1 MTPER
6 WKKIEDIF
14 SQAIELPKTERSS
27 FVQLSCGNDAELLN
41 EVESLLKQDSGT
53 GTLFA
58 TAISKAAGSLSQDD
72 IKSFEGRRI
81 GPYRIIGLIGE
92 GGMAEVYRAVR
103 DDDQYQKQVAIK
115 LIRSNIGTAFLVKR
129 FQQERQILAS
139 LEHPCIARFLEGG
152 TQDGIPYLVM
162 EFIEGEPI
170 TAYCKTRD
178 LSIRERLQ
186 LFRSVCDAVQYAHR
200 NLVIHRDLKPNNIL
214 VTSDG
219 VPKLLDFG
227 IAKLLNPEEI
237 TETSNV
243 AHTVTSIRIMTPEYA
258 SPEQVRGETVT
269 TSTDIY
275 SLGAILY
282 EMLTGSRPREFKTK
296 SLVGIERIVTEEE
309 LQKPSS
315 VVAKN
320 LTTDPTGPIANTKK
334 LTRELSGDLDNI
346 VMMAMQKEPQR
357 RYLSAEQ
364 FGQDINNYLQGRPV
378 QARTP
383 TLAYRTAKFIRRH
396 KIGVAVTAAFLIFAV
411 IFVIGIMRE
420 RTRAEEARIRAE
432 REAARAIAV
441 SEFLQRTLASANPF
455 NLGKDVSMVD
465 ALKSASNE
473 IGKSFKN
480 EPETEADVRDTVGF
494 TFLKLGNFEEAE
506 KHLTRALEIRK
517 KLYSS
522 DHRDTAE
529 TLDNLGTMYQEKGDL
544 AKAEKFF
551 RDALTMRKKVLPK
564 DAPQIANSLNNL
576 SNVLNENGRIDEAE
590 RVQREALAIRHK
602 IDDPEKLATSL
613 NNLGAIL
620 IDKREFTEAESL
632 LRQVLEHDRKTYGE
646 NHINF
651 AYTLNNIA
659 YVTEQSGRIAEAEP
673 IYKRVYE
680 MMPKLMGEEHII
692 TTRSAHNY
700 GSILLKVGKLDT
712 AEPILRKGLETQKRI
727 LAPDH
732 YQIAI
737 SETTLAQVLIATNRC
752 NEAEPMLREAI
763 AIFAKSNYDPAQKSI
778 SKGYLGECLTTM
790 KRFPEAE
797 KVLIESRSEL
807 AALKPQH
814 ESEIKRAEQRLTR
827 LNEARKN

>member
-1 MTPER
+1 
-6 WKKIEDIF
+6 
-14 SQAIELPKTERSS
+14 
-27 FVQLSCGNDAELLN
+27 
-41 EVESLLKQDSGT
+41 
-53 GTLFA
+53 
-58 TAISKAAGSLSQDD
+58 
-72 IKSFEGRRI
+72 
-81 GPYRIIGLIGE
+81 
-92 GGMAEVYRAVR
+92 
-103 DDDQYQKQVAIK
+103 
-115 LIRSNIGTAFLVKR
+115 
-129 FQQERQILAS
+129 
-139 LEHPCIARFLEGG
+139 
-152 TQDGIPYLVM
+152 
-162 EFIEGEPI
+162 
-170 TAYCKTRD
+170 
-178 LSIRERLQ
+178 
-186 LFRSVCDAVQYAHR
+186 
-200 NLVIHRDLKPNNIL
+200 
-214 VTSDG
+214 
-219 VPKLLDFG
+219 
-227 IAKLLNPEEI
+227 
-237 TETSNV
+237 
-243 AHTVTSIRIMTPEYA
+243 
-258 SPEQVRGETVT
+258 
-269 TSTDIY
+269 
-275 SLGAILY
+275 
-282 EMLTGSRPREFKTK
+282 
-296 SLVGIERIVTEEE
+296 LVGIERIVTEEE

-320 LTTDPTGPIANTKK
+320 LTTDPTAHIANTKK

-420 RTRAEEARIRAE
+420 RTRAEEARVRAE

-473 IGKSFKN
+473 IGNSFKN
-480 EPETEADVRDTVGF
+480 EPETEADVRDTVGY

-517 KLYSS
+517 KIYSS

-544 AKAEKFF
+544 VRAEKFF

-576 SNVLNENGRIDEAE
+576 GVLLHDNGKIDEAE
-590 RVQREALAIRHK
+590 KLYREALVIRQK
-602 IDDPEKLATSL
+602 INDPEKLATSR
-613 NNLGAIL
+613 NNLGALL
-620 IDKREFTEAESL
+620 INKREFAEAESL
-632 LRQVLEHDRKTYGE
+632 LRQVLEHDRKKYGE

-659 YVTEQSGRIAEAEP
+659 YVTEQSGKIAEAEP
-673 IYKRVYE
+673 IYRRVYE
-680 MMPKLMGEEHII
+680 MMPKLMGEDHII

-700 GSILLKVGKLDT
+700 GRSLLEVGKPDA

-727 LAPDH
+727 LPADH
-732 YQIAI
+732 HQIAI
-737 SETTLAQVLIATNRC
+737 TLSTLGETLMAKNQC
-752 NEAEPMLREAI
+752 KEAEPMFREAI

-778 SKGYLGECLTTM
+778 SKGHLGECLTTL
-790 KRFPEAE
+790 KRYSEAE
-797 KVLIESRSEL
+797 IVLIESRSEL
-807 AALKPQH
+807 AALKPLH
-814 ESEIKRAEQRLTR
+814 ESEIKKAEQRLTR
-827 LNEARKN
+827 LNEARKQ

>member
-6 WKKIEDIF
+6 WKQIENIF
-14 SQAIELPKTERSS
+14 AQASELPKTERAA
-27 FVQLSCGNDAELLN
+27 FLQHSCAGDTELLN
-41 EVESLLKQDSGT
+41 EVESLLNQEIET

-58 TAISKAAGSLSQDD
+58 TAISEAAGSLSEDE
-72 IKSFEGRRI
+72 IKGFEGRRI
-81 GPYRIIGLIGE
+81 GPYRIVGLIGQ

-115 LIRSNIGTAFLVKR
+115 LIRSNVGTAFLVKR

-162 EFIEGEPI
+162 EYIEGEPI
-170 TAYCKTRD
+170 TIYCKSRN
-178 LSIRERLQ
+178 LSTRERLQ

-200 NLVIHRDLKPNNIL
+200 NLVIHRDLKPSNIL
-214 VTSDG
+214 VPANG

-237 TETSNV
+237 TDASNV

-275 SLGAILY
+275 SLGAVLY

-296 SLVGIERIVTEEE
+296 SLAGIEKIVTEEE
-309 LQKPSS
+309 PLKPSL
-315 VVAKN
+315 VVAKS
-320 LTTDPTGPIANTKK
+320 LTTDSTRPVATTKK
-334 LTRELSGDLDNI
+334 LSRELARDLDNI

-364 FGQDINNYLQGRPV
+364 FGQDLDNYLEGRPV
-378 QARTP
+378 RARTP
-383 TLAYRTAKFIRRH
+383 TLAYRAAKFIRRH
-396 KIGVAVTAAFLIFAV
+396 KIGVTVTAAFLIFAV
-411 IFVIGIMRE
+411 IFVIGIVRE

-441 SEFLQRTLASANPF
+441 SEFLQKTLASANPF

-473 IGKSFKN
+473 IGNSFKN

-517 KLYSS
+517 KLYKS
-522 DHRDTAE
+522 DHRDVAE
-529 TLDNLGTMYQEKGDL
+529 TLDNLGTLYQEKGSL
-544 AKAEKFF
+544 APAEKFF
-551 RDALTMRKKVLPK
+551 REALAMRRKVLEK
-564 DAPQIANSLNNL
+564 DAPQIANSINNL
-576 SNVLNENGRIDEAE
+576 AVLLHDNGNIEEAE
-590 RVQREALAIRHK
+590 KLQREALVIRRK
-602 IDDPEKLATSL
+602 IDDPDKLATSL

-620 IDKREFTEAESL
+620 IDKREFTEAELL
-632 LRQVLEHDRKTYGE
+632 LRQVLEHDRKKYGE
-646 NHINF
+646 NHINV
-651 AYTLNNIA
+651 AYSLNNIA
-659 YVTEQSGRIAEAEP
+659 YVTEQSGRLAEAEP
-673 IYKRVYE
+673 IYKKVYE
-680 MMPKLMGEEHII
+680 MMPKLMGDEHVI
-692 TTRSAHNY
+692 TSRSAHNY
-700 GSILLKVGKLDT
+700 GRILLQVGKLDA

-727 LAPDH
+727 LPPDH
-732 YQIAI
+732 HQIAI
-737 SETTLAQVLIATNRC
+737 SLTTLGQVLMAKNQC
-752 NEAEPMLREAI
+752 DKAEPLFLDAI
-763 AIFAKSNYDPAQKSI
+763 TIFAKSNYDPAQKSI
-778 SKGYLGECLTTM
+778 TKGYLGECLTAD
-790 KRFPEAE
+790 KNFPEAE
-797 KVLIESRSEL
+797 KMLLESRTEL
-807 AALKPQH
+807 LALKDINPNENKKAQ
-814 ESEIKRAEQRLTR
+814 ERLDR
-827 LNEARKN
+827 LNEARKQ